1 MPGLN
6 HTGPLGQGPMTG
18 RKMGK
23 CTNFG
28 ANKKNDDADATSNGI
43 SAGFGNGSFRGKGL
57 GCGCRRGNGR
67 GMGRGRGMGPG
78 YGNRLDS
85 GKSDAGK

>member
-6 HTGPLGQGPMTG
+6 QTGPMGQGSMTG

-28 ANKKNDDADATSNGI
+28 AKNQQSTTENTPA
-43 SAGFGNGSFRGKGL
+43 
-57 GCGCRRGNGR
+57 NGR
-67 GMGRGRGMGPG
+67 GMGRGLGRGQGGQGMGMG
-78 YGNRLDS
+78 RRNRFGN
-85 GKSDAGK
+85 GNNN

>member
-6 HTGPLGQGPMTG
+6 QKGPMGQGSMSG

-28 ANKKNDDADATSNGI
+28 ANVKSDSSTNNTSTTEKGPENNL
-43 SAGFGNGSFRGKGL
+43 GNGLRAGKGP
-57 GCGCRRGNGR
+57 GQGNGQGLGM
-67 GMGRGRGMGPG
+67 GMGRQHRFK
-78 YGNRLDS
+78 NS
-85 GKSDAGK
+85 Q

>member
-6 HTGPLGQGPMTG
+6 HKGPMGDGPMTG

-28 ANKKNDDADATSNGI
+28 AGRKTATNDAEQENQNLTGQGCDLG
-43 SAGFGNGSFRGKGL
+43 RGL
-57 GCGCRRGNGR
+57 GRGQGGQGM
-67 GMGRGRGMGPG
+67 GMGRK
-78 YGNRLDS
+78 NRNRT
-85 GKSDAGK
+85 GI

>member
-6 HTGPLGQGPMTG
+6 QKGPMEQGSMSG

-28 ANKKNDDADATSNGI
+28 TNVKQQTSVA
-43 SAGFGNGSFRGKGL
+43 SASTAETLPENNSVKGFGAGKGMVQGGGMGL
-57 GCGCRRGNGR
+57 GRQHRFRRGQ
-67 GMGRGRGMGPG
+67 
-78 YGNRLDS
+78 
-85 GKSDAGK
+85 